1 MTDRHTLLREASAWL
16 VRLDAGAL
24 SLDEQDAL
32 RRWYETSEAHRRVW
46 EAACQLNQRFAGL
59 PAELATPVLRRPRL
73 HRRTVL
79 KSLAGVGLA
88 APLAWHLANDAPW
101 RPWLAAHRTTVG
113 ERRTLTLADGS
124 LLMLNTD
131 TALDVVI
138 RGPDRELRLYQ
149 GELFVRTGH
158 RRPGTLAVHT
168 AQGQVRA
175 LGTEFAVRSLE
186 QATRVTVVRDAVM
199 LTPLSGAPE
208 RLMQGQ
214 EGLFSDSAVTSVV
227 AAPADRLSWR
237 QGELVVDGWP
247 LAEVIAELARYR
259 RGVLRCEPT
268 VADLRVSGVFQTD
281 DTELALEV
289 LEQLLPVH
297 ITRFTDFWVSVGAA
311 PT

>member
-16 VRLDAGAL
+16 VRLDAG
-24 SLDEQDAL
+24 SLNHDEQDAL
-32 RRWYETSEAHRRVW
+32 RRWYQTSEAHRLVW
-46 EAACQLNQRFAGL
+46 EAACQLNQRFASL
-59 PAELATPVLRRPRL
+59 PAELAAPVLRRPRV

-79 KSLAGVGLA
+79 KSLAGLGLV
-88 APLAWHLANDAPW
+88 APLGWHLAGN
-101 RPWLAAHRTTVG
+101 RPWLAEHRTTVG
-113 ERRTLTLADGS
+113 ERRALTLADGS
-124 LLMLNTD
+124 ALMLNTD
-131 TALDVVI
+131 TALDVVT

-149 GELFVRTGH
+149 GEIFVRTGH

-175 LGTEFAVRSLE
+175 LGTEFAVRCLD

-208 RLMQGQ
+208 RLMQGK

-247 LAEVIAELARYR
+247 LAEVIAELARYH
-259 RGVLRCEPT
+259 RGVLRCEPR
-268 VADLRVSGVFQTD
+268 VADLRISGVFQTD